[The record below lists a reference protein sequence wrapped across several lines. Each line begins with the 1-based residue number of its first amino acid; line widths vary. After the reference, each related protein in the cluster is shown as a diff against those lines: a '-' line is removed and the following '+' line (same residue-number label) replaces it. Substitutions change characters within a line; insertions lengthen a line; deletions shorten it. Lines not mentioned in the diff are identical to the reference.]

1 MKKTMIH
8 VVDPDGNEATY
19 VDWSKLAEDICA
31 IETGKGRVTNE
42 ILNNFHRCIRTRIDK
57 ERIIYVFAYCLGYK
71 IEVSEE
77 A

>member
-31 IETGKGRVTNE
+31 IETGEGRVTNE
-42 ILNNFHRCIRTRIDK
+42 VLDNFHRGVRTHIDK
-57 ERIIYVFAYCLGYK
+57 ERIVYGFAYCLGYK